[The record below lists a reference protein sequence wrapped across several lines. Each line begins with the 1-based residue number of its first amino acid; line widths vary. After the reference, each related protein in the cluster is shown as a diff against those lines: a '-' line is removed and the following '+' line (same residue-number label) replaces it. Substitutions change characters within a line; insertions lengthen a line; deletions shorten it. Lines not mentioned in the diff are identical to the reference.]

1 MKDAMEIRSTET
13 MEMRS
18 TVVGV
23 FDLKALHQDGTFEGY
38 GSVFGNRDSFGDV
51 VAKGAF
57 KRTLKEDHRP
67 AMLWQHDSQT
77 PIGVYTEV
85 KEDKTGLFVKGKF
98 TAGVRK
104 ADEALLLLRD
114 GALDGLSIGFQ
125 TKKSDLDEETGE
137 RIITEAKLYEVSLV
151 TFPANDGARVMAV
164 KNGWLSPRE
173 IERALRDAGA
183 SRAQAKR
190 FVAEGYT
197 SKQRDIQRDAEA
209 VMGLKSSLN
218 ELLAKIRRT

>member
-1 MKDAMEIRSTET
+1 MKDAMET
-13 MEMRS
+13 RS
-18 TVVGV
+18 TVVGS

-38 GSVFGNRDSFGDV
+38 GSVFGVQDSYGDKV
-51 VAKGAF
+51 QKGAF
-57 KRTLKEDHRP
+57 KRTLKEDRRP
-67 AMLWQHDSQT
+67 AMLWQHDTSL
-77 PIGVYTEV
+77 PIGVYTDV
-85 KEDKTGLFVKGKF
+85 REDKTGLYVKGKF
-98 TAGVRK
+98 TAGVRQ

-114 GALDGLSIGFQ
+114 GALDGLSIGFR

-137 RIITEAKLYEVSLV
+137 RLITEAKLYEVSLV
-151 TFPANDGARVMAV
+151 TFPANEDARVYDV

-197 SKQRDIQRDAEA
+197 PKQHDTLRDAEA
-209 VMGLKSSLN
+209 VMGLRSSLD
-218 ELLAKIRRT
+218 ELLAMVKQT